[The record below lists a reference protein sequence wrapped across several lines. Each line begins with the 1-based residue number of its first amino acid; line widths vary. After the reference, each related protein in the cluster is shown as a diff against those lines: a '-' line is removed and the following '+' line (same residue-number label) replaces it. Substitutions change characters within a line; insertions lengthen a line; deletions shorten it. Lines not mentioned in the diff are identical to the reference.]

1 MQKIENKCMTLN
13 VTNKITINGLV
24 PEIFPKHT
32 IINRE
37 QQGLDQESLFSPGT
51 GSPGDSW

>member
-1 MQKIENKCMTLN
+1 MQKIENNCMTLN